1 MKFEPDAVI
10 GQKRALCTGLILV
23 PGEEWFREGVAGG
36 GFVNLSGPITQISF
50 DKIRLKCK

>member
-23 PGEEWFREGVAGG
+23 LGTEWFWEGVAGG
-36 GFVNLSGPITQISF
+36 RFVNLSDFIQISF
-50 DKIRLKCK
+50 DNIMLKCK